1 MREPYREPTAP
12 DHLISALSHLFFELA
27 PKTNVEFGA
36 NIIYNTVSAEI
47 SCVRRTGIML
57 IGRKKEQRILSE
69 VYQAEESK
77 FVAVYG
83 RRRVGKTY
91 LIRESLNSRFL
102 FQHTGYYGGKLTDE
116 LFEFCASLREY
127 GLKDFQKPK
136 NWLEAFELLKSLIRS
151 SEEKRKVI
159 FLDELSWMDT
169 RGSDFIMAL
178 EGFWNGWA
186 SARTDILLIV
196 CGSVTS
202 WMLSKIIHNKGGLYN
217 RLSYK
222 IHLHPFSLRECEEY
236 IRSRNIVMNRHQ
248 ILECY
253 MIMGGIPFYWSF
265 LEKGFSLPQ
274 NIDRIFFAK
283 DAPLEH
289 EFDHLYSA
297 LFKKPELYVKIISAL
312 AKKKAGMTRE
322 ELLKAT
328 RQADS
333 GNFTIRLEE
342 LESCGFLRKYRQ
354 YKMKERGAVYQLID
368 NFTLFYYKFLEEK
381 PTDEHYWSNQIN
393 MPQVN
398 TWCGL
403 AFERV
408 CLEHVP
414 QMKQALG
421 ISGVLSEEYSWAC
434 KADPANGIYGSQIDL
449 MIVRKDQVINLCEM
463 KFSRK
468 QYTLTA
474 KDDEEIRRKTTDFLS
489 VTNARYAIHTTL
501 VTPYGVADGSYAG
514 NIQNVITTDD
524 LFS

>member
-1 MREPYREPTAP
+1 
-12 DHLISALSHLFFELA
+12 
-27 PKTNVEFGA
+27 
-36 NIIYNTVSAEI
+36 
-47 SCVRRTGIML
+47 ML
-57 IGRKKEQRILSE
+57 IGREKEQKILAE
-69 VYQAEESK
+69 AFQAKESR
-77 FVAVYG
+77 FIAVYG

-91 LIRESLNSRFL
+91 LIRESLHSRFT
-102 FQHTGYYGGKLTDE
+102 FQHTGYYGGKLADE
-116 LFEFCASLREY
+116 LFEFCASLREH
-127 GLKDFQKPK
+127 GLRDFAKPR
-136 NWLEAFELLKSLIRS
+136 NWLEAFELLKDLIRNS
-151 SEEKRKVI
+151 AEKKKVI

-169 RGSDFIMAL
+169 HGSDFVMAL

-217 RLSYK
+217 RLSCR
-222 IHLHPFSLRECEEY
+222 IHLQPFSLKECEEY
-236 IRSRNIVMNRHQ
+236 IQSRNIIMNRHQ

-274 NIDRIFFAK
+274 NIDRIYFAQ

-289 EFDHLYSA
+289 EFDFLYAA
-297 LFKKPELYVKIISAL
+297 LFKKPEPYIKIISAL

-322 ELLKAT
+322 ELLSAT
-328 RQADS
+328 HSADS
-333 GNFTIRLEE
+333 GNFTARLEE
-342 LESCGFLRKYRQ
+342 LESCGFLRKYRR
-354 YKMKERGAVYQLID
+354 YGMKERNAVYQLID
-368 NFTLFYYKFLEEK
+368 NFTLFYYKFLEKK
-381 PTDEHYWSNQIN
+381 PTDEHFWSNQIN
-393 MPQVN
+393 TPSVN
-398 TWCGL
+398 SWCGL

-421 ISGVLSEEYSWAC
+421 ISGVLSEACSWAC
-434 KADPANGIYGSQIDL
+434 KEDAANGIYGSQIDL
-449 MIVRKDQVINLCEM
+449 LIVRKDQVINQCEM

-468 QYTLTA
+468 KYTITA
-474 KDDEEIRRKTTDFLS
+474 KVDEEIRRKTSDFLS
-489 VTNARYAIHTTL
+489 VTGARYAIHTTV

>member
-1 MREPYREPTAP
+1 
-12 DHLISALSHLFFELA
+12 
-27 PKTNVEFGA
+27 
-36 NIIYNTVSAEI
+36 
-47 SCVRRTGIML
+47 ML
-57 IGRKKEQRILSE
+57 IGREKEQKVLTE
-69 VYQAEESK
+69 AFQADESK

-91 LIRESLNSRFL
+91 LIRESMNSRFT
-102 FQHTGYYGGKLTDE
+102 FQHTGYYGGKLSDE

-127 GLKDFQKPK
+127 GLKDFAKPG
-136 NWLEAFELLKSLIRS
+136 NWLEAFELLKELIRYS
-151 SEEKRKVI
+151 TEKRKVV

-169 RGSDFIMAL
+169 KGSDFIMAL

-217 RLSYK
+217 RLSCR
-222 IHLHPFSLRECEEY
+222 IHLQPFSLKECERY
-236 IRSRNIVMNRHQ
+236 IQSRNIIMNRHQ

-289 EFDHLYSA
+289 EFDYLYAA
-297 LFKKPELYVKIISAL
+297 LFKKPEPYIRIISAL

-322 ELLKAT
+322 ELLKT
-328 RQADS
+328 THLADS
-333 GNFTIRLEE
+333 GNLTTRLEE

-354 YKMKERGAVYQLID
+354 YGMKERNAVYQLID

-393 MPQVN
+393 MPLIN
-398 TWCGL
+398 AWCGL

-421 ISGVLSEEYSWAC
+421 ISGVLSEACTWAC
-434 KADPANGIYGSQIDL
+434 KEDNKNGIYGSQIDL

-463 KFSRK
+463 KFSVK
-468 QYTLTA
+468 KYTITA
-474 KDDEEIRRKTTDFLS
+474 KVDEDIRRKASDFLS
-489 VTNARYAIHTTL
+489 VTGARYAIHTTF
-501 VTPYGVADGSYAG
+501 VTPYGIADGSYSG
-514 NIQNVITTDD
+514 NIQNVLTTDD

>member
-1 MREPYREPTAP
+1 MLVGREKE
-12 DHLISALSHLFFELA
+12 
-27 PKTNVEFGA
+27 
-36 NIIYNTVSAEI
+36 
-47 SCVRRTGIML
+47 
-57 IGRKKEQRILSE
+57 KKILE
-69 VYQAEESK
+69 EAYQDDESR

-91 LIRESLNSRFL
+91 LIRKSMGERLL
-102 FQHTGYYGGKLTDE
+102 FQHTGYYGGKLADE

-127 GLKDFQKPK
+127 GLRDFAKPG
-136 NWLEAFELLKSLIRS
+136 NWMEAFELLKELIRNS
-151 SEEKRKVI
+151 KEKRKVI

-169 RGSDFIMAL
+169 HGSDFIMAL

-202 WMLSKIIHNKGGLYN
+202 WMLNKIIHNKGGLYN
-217 RLSYK
+217 RLSYR
-222 IHLHPFSLRECEEY
+222 IHLLPFSLKECEAY
-236 IRSRNIVMNRHQ
+236 IHARNIVMNRHQ

-253 MIMGGIPFYWSF
+253 MIMGGIPYYWSF
-265 LEKGFSLPQ
+265 LKKGLSLPQ
-274 NIDRIFFAK
+274 NIDCIFFGK
-283 DAPLEH
+283 DAPLAN
-289 EFDHLYSA
+289 EFDYLYAA
-297 LFKKPELYVKIISAL
+297 LFKKPEPYIKIVSAL
-312 AKKKAGMTRE
+312 GKKKAGMTRE

-328 RQADS
+328 RLTDS
-333 GNFTIRLEE
+333 GNFTVRLEE

-354 YKMKERGAVYQLID
+354 YGMKERNAVYQLID
-368 NFTLFYYKFLEEK
+368 NFTLFYYKFLEQK

-393 MPQVN
+393 MPKVN
-398 TWCGL
+398 AWCGL

-408 CLEHVP
+408 CLEHVS

-421 ISGVLSEEYSWAC
+421 ISGILSEACSWAC
-434 KADPANGIYGSQIDL
+434 KEDEANGIYGSQIDL

-463 KFSRK
+463 KFSEK
-468 QYTLTA
+468 KYTITA
-474 KDDEEIRRKTTDFLS
+474 KVDEEIRRKTADFLS
-489 VTNARYAIHTTL
+489 VTNARYAIHPIL